1 MINILFFIESL
12 SGGGAE
18 KVLCN
23 LVNAMDQTRFAITVQ
38 TLYPEDAGKYLAQGI
53 RYRYCYPK
61 ASRWNDRRM
70 RIEAALGL
78 TYPLHIRDAYDIE
91 VAYLECGATK
101 IIAGSTN
108 KQALKLAWVHSDL
121 KSWGGDVSAFA
132 AKTRKYYEKYDAA
145 VCVSE
150 NVRRSFEEL
159 FGSAVRAVT
168 VYNTINDA
176 DIVEK
181 AARPLPE
188 GIAKHRFTVVTVG
201 RLSAP
206 KHFTRALMAHKRLL
220 EEGISHDLWI
230 VGEGEERSV
239 LEEYIRDNHLEAS
252 AKLLGFHENPYNLMK
267 CADLLICSSIYEG
280 FSTFVAEGLIL
291 GKPIVT
297 THVSG
302 MRELLGDSEY
312 GLITENDDEAFYQG
326 MKRMLTD
333 PQLLAHYRE
342 QAELRGKDFSCEK
355 LVRATETFLKQE
367 YLKKL
372 ESRHGH

>member
-18 KVLCN
+18 KVLRD

-38 TLYPEDAGKYLAQGI
+38 TLYPEDAGKYFAQGI

-61 ASRWNDRRM
+61 ASRWNGLRM
-70 RIEAALGL
+70 RLEAALGL

-101 IIAGSTN
+101 IMAGSTN
-108 KQALKLAWVHSDL
+108 KQTLKLAWVHSDL

-132 AKTRKYYEKYDAA
+132 AKTREYYEKYDAA

-150 NVRRSFEEL
+150 NVRRSFAEL
-159 FGSAVRAVT
+159 FGNAVRAFT
-168 VYNTINDA
+168 VYNTINDGE
-176 DIVEK
+176 ITEK

-188 GIAKHRFTVVTVG
+188 GIAKRRFTVVTVG
-201 RLSAP
+201 RLSVP
-206 KHFTRALMAHKRLL
+206 KHFIRALTAHKRLL
-220 EEGISHDLWI
+220 EEGIAHDLWI
-230 VGEGEERSV
+230 IGEGEERPV
-239 LEEYIRDNHLEAS
+239 LEEYIRDNHLETS
-252 AKLLGFHENPYNLMK
+252 AKLMGFYENPYNLMK

-280 FSTFVAEGLIL
+280 FSTFVTEGLIL

-297 THVSG
+297 TDVSG

-312 GLITENDDEAFYQG
+312 GLITENDDEAFYRG
-326 MKRMLTD
+326 LKRMLTD
-333 PQLLAHYRE
+333 PQLLAHYRQ

-355 LVRATETFLKQE
+355 LVRATETFLEQE
-367 YLKKL
+367 CLKKL
-372 ESRHGH
+372 ESTHGH

>member
-18 KVLCN
+18 KVLRD

-61 ASRWNDRRM
+61 ASRWNGLRM
-70 RIEAALGL
+70 RLEAALGL

-101 IIAGSTN
+101 IMAGSTN

-121 KSWGGDVSAFA
+121 KSWGGDVSAFS
-132 AKTRKYYEKYDAA
+132 AKTRKHYEKYDAA

-150 NVRRSFEEL
+150 NVRKSFAEL

-176 DIVEK
+176 EIIEK

-206 KHFTRALMAHKRLL
+206 KHFFRALMAHKRLL
-220 EEGISHDLWI
+220 EEGMAHDLWI
-230 VGEGEERSV
+230 VGEGEERPV

-252 AKLLGFHENPYNLMK
+252 AKLLGFHENPYGLMK

-297 THVSG
+297 TDVSG

-333 PQLLAHYRE
+333 PQLLEYYAE
-342 QAELRGKDFSCEK
+342 QAKVRGRNFKREKLAKDTEAFFERELQRKRGK
-355 LVRATETFLKQE
+355 
-367 YLKKL
+367 
-372 ESRHGH
+372 

>member
-23 LVNAMDQTRFAITVQ
+23 LVNAMDQTKFSVTVQ

-101 IIAGSTN
+101 IMAGSTN

-333 PQLLAHYRE
+333 PQLLTHYRE